1 MLLPKEICTEIA
13 AMIPQTAVEIIAENI
28 HYIITEDELKT
39 EEEIMIYP
47 MCDVHFTRENCC
59 DLWTYEVSAEIDT
72 MTLFHTNGVQHRNI
86 ISISMASE
94 FTGFDIHLN
103 IREMSQLNLKRRSF
117 AIAERIIHRLE
128 GILVECH
135 FDKYDYDCP
144 TAQRK
149 AFDNNERAVAIYNQE
164 SRLMPS
170 VLKEVNKF
178 FTEND
183 IRCAQKILPIIEES
197 IMQKTILSDQDKT
210 TNVLAHDVEK
220 RSVFAF
226 SKFLDITGRDLSHAN
241 RDYHKI
247 LKIFSENG
255 WDKDIISYHKGGS
268 HKSSEIYF
276 TSKGFLSIFTIFSD
290 DESMKMRGLITSLA
304 DWTLKQMAIHNMK
317 LQDRLHV
324 SEVETKLLKLDL
336 DVSEKKCKKL
346 SSDKSFLRKNRL
358 HHVAPN
364 ILGSYSKWNNY
375 YNRINALFSR
385 HGSFLIRDGRVP
397 YIRNEYMEEA
407 ICLIKTLKPRVSRTR
422 IKLSQ

>member
-1 MLLPKEICTEIA
+1 
-13 AMIPQTAVEIIAENI
+13 MIPQTSIEKIAEHI
-28 HYIITEDELKT
+28 HYIITEDEL
-39 EEEIMIYP
+39 EDMIYP
-47 MCDVHFTRENCC
+47 MC
-59 DLWTYEVSAEIDT
+59 EVDFSKSTQDGRRDHDIFELSAEIDT

-86 ISISMASE
+86 ITISMASE
-94 FTGFDIHLN
+94 FGPDFDIDVDIPKMN
-103 IREMSQLNLKRRSF
+103 QLDLKRRSF
-117 AIAERIIHRLE
+117 AIAERITHRLE
-128 GILVECH
+128 GILVECN

-144 TAQRK
+144 ASQRK
-149 AFDNNERAVAIYNQE
+149 AFDNTERALAIYNQE

-210 TNVLAHDVEK
+210 TKVLAQTEEK

-226 SKFLDITGRDLSHAN
+226 SKFLEITGRDSKNAD

-247 LKIFSENG
+247 LKKFSENG
-255 WDKDIISYHKGGS
+255 WDKDIISHHKGGS

-317 LQDRLHV
+317 LQERLE
-324 SEVETKLLKLDL
+324 SFEVETKLLKLDL
-336 DVSEKKCKKL
+336 GTSEKKCKKL
-346 SSDKSFLRKNRL
+346 TCDNSFLRKNRL
-358 HHVAPN
+358 HLVAPN
-364 ILGSYSKWNNY
+364 ILGQFTKRNNY

-397 YIRNEYMEEA
+397 YIRKEYMEEA
-407 ICLIKTLKPRVSRTR
+407 IRLIKTLKPRESRWCT
-422 IKLSQ
+422 KNN